1 MIQFIQLAAYKTS
14 TRRRGHPLQLV
25 AKLAGS
31 RIVFSGST
39 RGQNSIEAD
48 ADINT
53 INARWIRYC
62 ALNEDGSLS
71 DLDLIEREMLD
82 AARGKPS

>member
-1 MIQFIQLAAYKTS
+1 MTQFVHLAAYKTS

-48 ADINT
+48 ADIAK

-62 ALNEDGSLS
+62 ALNEDESLD
-71 DLDLIEREMLD
+71 DLDLIDREMLN
-82 AARGKPS
+82 AARGK